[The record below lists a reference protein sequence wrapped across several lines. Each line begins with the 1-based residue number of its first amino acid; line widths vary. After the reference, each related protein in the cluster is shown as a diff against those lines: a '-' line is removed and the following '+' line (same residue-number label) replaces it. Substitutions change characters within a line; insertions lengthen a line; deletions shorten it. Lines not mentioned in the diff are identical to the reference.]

1 MNVAVLGTWH
11 LGSVTAACLAAAG
24 HQVHGWDPDERIVS
38 ELAAGRP
45 PISEPGL
52 AELVREQL
60 DSARLRFTADLSQAV
75 RDADVVW
82 ITFDT
87 PVDEDD
93 RADTEFV
100 ERQVQRAFPFVKDGV
115 LFLSSSQLPV
125 GTIARLEQAFTAQ
138 AGAIPVTKRASFACS
153 PENLR
158 LGKSIEVFTHPDR
171 VIVGTRHESDRARI
185 ATLFEPITDR
195 LEFMSVESAEMTK
208 HAINAFLATSVTF
221 INELATLCEQA
232 GADARDVER
241 GLKTESRIGPK
252 AYLGPGAAFAGGTL
266 ARDVVFL
273 RQLGERVHRSTPL
286 MDGVESSNREH
297 RGWAR
302 RRLQHE
308 LGALA
313 GKTIAVWGLTY
324 KPGTDTLRRSTSVE
338 LCRWLTEQG
347 ARVQVHDPAVAE
359 LPAELS
365 GVVRAATPLDAA
377 WSADALVVATEWPAY
392 RAVDSETLAAAMP
405 TGIVLDA
412 NRFLGATLGADRRF
426 RLISVGR
433 A

>member
-1 MNVAVLGTWH
+1 MKIGVLGTWH
-11 LGSVTAACLAAAG
+11 LGSVTAACIAAAG
-24 HQVHGWDPDERIVS
+24 HQVDGWDPDEHTVT

-52 AELVREQL
+52 AELVRQEL
-60 DSARLRFTADLSQAV
+60 AAGRLHFTADLARAV
-75 RDADVVW
+75 GDADVVW

-87 PVDEDD
+87 PVDDDD

-100 ERQVQRAFPFVKDGV
+100 ERQVQRAFPFVKDAV

-125 GTIARLEQAFTAQ
+125 GSIARLEAAFSAQ
-138 AGAIPVTKRASFACS
+138 AGDRRASFACS

-158 LGKSIEVFTHPDR
+158 LGKAIDVFTHPDR
-171 VIVGTRHESDRARI
+171 VIVGVRHESDRARI
-185 ATLFEPITDR
+185 AALFEPLTDR

-221 INELATLCEQA
+221 INELAALCEQA
-232 GADARDVER
+232 GADAREVER

-273 RQLGERVHRSTPL
+273 RELGKRVNRPTPL

-297 RGWAR
+297 RDWAR
-302 RRLQHE
+302 RRLQRE
-308 LGALA
+308 LGTLA

-338 LCRWLTEQG
+338 LCRWLTTQG
-347 ARVQVHDPAVAE
+347 ARVQVHDPVVGE
-359 LPAELS
+359 LPAELA
-365 GVVRAATPLDAA
+365 GLTRAATPLEAVRA
-377 WSADALVVATEWPAY
+377 ADALVVATEWPAY
-392 RAVDSETLAAAMP
+392 RAIDSDTLAAALP
-405 TGIVLDA
+405 AGVVLDA
-412 NRFLGATLGADRRF
+412 NRFLGATVGADRRF